1 MDKNILVETA
11 NKMMDKPKGILAMD
25 ESSPTI
31 AKRLASINVDNNEN
45 NRRRYRELIVTAP
58 NLSNFISGAILFE
71 ETFDQKME
79 DGTLFRDYLTSIGIL
94 PGIKV
99 DKGAKELSCHPGE
112 KITEGLDGLR
122 DRLALYYQNGAKFCK
137 WRAVITIGN
146 TIPSD
151 ACIESNMNALAR
163 YASLCQENNLVP
175 IVEPEV
181 LINGSHSIEKCDEV
195 TRKSLHSL
203 FNQLKMMNVFLP
215 GTILK
220 PSMVISGQENDSR
233 ANQEEVATK
242 TIACLK
248 DCVPTDT
255 AGIAFLSG
263 GQSEIES
270 SKNLNEIN
278 KINDTNFL
286 ITFSYGRGLQASALK
301 EFGKDQNNKASIQKA
316 FDHRAKMNGLSSK
329 GEWSENL
336 EKEIAS

>member
-1 MDKNILVETA
+1 MDKNILIETA
-11 NKMMDKPKGILAMD
+11 TKMMERPKGILAMD

-58 NLSNFISGAILFE
+58 DLSNFISGAILFE

-79 DGTLFRDYLTSIGIL
+79 DGTLFRDYLISIGIL

-99 DKGAKELSCHPGE
+99 DKGAKDFSCHPNE

-122 DRLALYYQNGAKFCK
+122 DRLATYYQNGAKFCK

-146 TIPSD
+146 SIPSD

-181 LINGSHSIEKCDEV
+181 LINGEHSIDKCDEV

-220 PSMVISGQENDSR
+220 PSMIISGQENDSR
-233 ANQEEVATK
+233 AGQEEVASK

-248 DCVPTDT
+248 DCVPIDT

-263 GQSEIES
+263 GQTDAEAES
-270 SKNLNEIN
+270 HLNIMNQKNDLPWRV
-278 KINDTNFL
+278 
-286 ITFSYGRGLQASALK
+286 TFSYARAIQAAALAAWQ
-301 EFGKDQNNKASIQKA
+301 GKDNNLGDAQNILI
-316 FDHRAKMNGLSSK
+316 DRAKRCSSSSI
-329 GEWSENL
+329 GAL
-336 EKEIAS
+336 

>member
-11 NKMMDKPKGILAMD
+11 KKMMEKPKGILAMD

-58 NLSNFISGAILFE
+58 NLSNYISGAILFE

-79 DGTLFRDYLTSIGIL
+79 DGILFRDYLASIGIL

-99 DKGAKELSCHPGE
+99 DKGAKDFSCNPDE

-122 DRLALYYQNGAKFCK
+122 DRLATYYQNGAKFCK

-146 TIPSD
+146 DIPSD
-151 ACIESNMNALAR
+151 ACIVSNMHALAR

-181 LINGSHSIEKCDEV
+181 LINGSHTIDKCDAV
-195 TRKSLHSL
+195 TTQTLHSL
-203 FNQLKMMNVFLP
+203 FNELQMMNVFLP

-263 GQSEIES
+263 GQTDAEAES
-270 SKNLNEIN
+270 HLNIMNQKNDLPWRV
-278 KINDTNFL
+278 
-286 ITFSYGRGLQASALK
+286 TFSYARAIQAAALAAWQ
-301 EFGKDQNNKASIQKA
+301 GKDDNLVTSQSILI
-316 FDHRAKMNGLSSK
+316 DRAQRCSNSSVGK
-329 GEWSENL
+329 L
-336 EKEIAS
+336 

>member
-1 MDKNILVETA
+1 MDTNILVETA
-11 NKMMDKPKGILAMD
+11 KKMMEKPKGILAMD

-31 AKRLASINVDNNEN
+31 AKRLASINVDNNET

-79 DGTLFRDYLTSIGIL
+79 DGTLFRDYLVSIGIL

-99 DKGAKELSCHPGE
+99 DKGAKDFSCHSDE

-122 DRLALYYQNGAKFCK
+122 DRLATYYQKGAKFCK

-146 TIPSD
+146 DIPSD

-181 LINGSHSIEKCDEV
+181 LINGSHSIDKCDEV

-233 ANQEEVATK
+233 ADQEEVATK

-263 GQSEIES
+263 GQTDAEAES
-270 SKNLNEIN
+270 HLNIMNQKNDLPWRV
-278 KINDTNFL
+278 
-286 ITFSYGRGLQASALK
+286 TFSYARAIQAAALAAWQ
-301 EFGKDQNNKASIQKA
+301 GKDDNLVTSQSILI
-316 FDHRAKMNGLSSK
+316 DRAQRCSNSSIGK
-329 GEWSENL
+329 L
-336 EKEIAS
+336 

>member
-11 NKMMDKPKGILAMD
+11 NKMMMRPKGILAMD

-31 AKRLASINVDNNEN
+31 AKRLASINVDNNED

-58 NLSNFISGAILFE
+58 NLSDYISGAILFE
-71 ETFDQKME
+71 ETFDQKMN

-99 DKGAKELSCHPGE
+99 DKGAKDLSCHPDE

-122 DRLALYYQNGAKFCK
+122 DRLAAYYENGAKFCK

-146 TIPSD
+146 NIPSN

-181 LINGSHSIEKCDEV
+181 LINGTHSIDECDKV
-195 TRKSLHSL
+195 TRKSLSSL
-203 FNQLKMMNVFLP
+203 FSHLKMFNVYLP
-215 GTILK
+215 GTVLK

-233 ANQEEVATK
+233 ATCEEVASK

-248 DCVPTDT
+248 DFVPNDT

-263 GQSEIES
+263 GQTDLEAES
-270 SKNLNEIN
+270 HLNIMN
-278 KINDTNFL
+278 QSSDL
-286 ITFSYGRGLQASALK
+286 PWRVTFSYARAIQAAALAAWQ
-301 EFGKDQNNKASIQKA
+301 GKD
-316 FDHRAKMNGLSSK
+316 
-329 GEWSENL
+329 ENL
-336 EKEIAS
+336 ESSQSILIERAQRCSNSSVGKL

>member
-11 NKMMDKPKGILAMD
+11 NKMMMRPKGILAMD

-31 AKRLASINVDNNEN
+31 AKRLTSINVDNNED

-58 NLSNFISGAILFE
+58 NLSDYISGAILFE
-71 ETFDQKME
+71 ETFDQKMN
-79 DGTLFRDYLTSIGIL
+79 DGTLFRDYLESIGIL

-99 DKGAKELSCHPGE
+99 DKGAKDLSCHPNE

-122 DRLALYYQNGAKFCK
+122 DRLAAYYENGAKFCK

-146 TIPSD
+146 DIPSD

-181 LINGSHSIEKCDEV
+181 LINGKHSIDECDKV
-195 TRKSLHSL
+195 TRKSLSSL
-203 FNQLKMMNVFLP
+203 FSHLKMFNVYLP
-215 GTILK
+215 GTVLK

-233 ANQEEVATK
+233 ASYDEVASK

-248 DCVPTDT
+248 DSVPNDT

-263 GQSEIES
+263 GQTDLEAES
-270 SKNLNEIN
+270 HLNIMN
-278 KINDTNFL
+278 QSSDL
-286 ITFSYGRGLQASALK
+286 PWRVTFSYARAIQAAALAAWQ
-301 EFGKDQNNKASIQKA
+301 GKD
-316 FDHRAKMNGLSSK
+316 
-329 GEWSENL
+329 ENL
-336 EKEIAS
+336 ESSQRILIERAKRCSNSSVGEL

>member
-1 MDKNILVETA
+1 MDKSILEETA
-11 NKMMDKPKGILAMD
+11 KKLMIQPKGILAMD

-31 AKRLASINVDNNEN
+31 AKRLASIDVENNEV

-79 DGTLFRDYLTSIGIL
+79 DGTLFRDYLASIGIL

-99 DKGAKELSCHPGE
+99 DKGAKDFSCHPDE

-122 DRLALYYQNGAKFCK
+122 DRLATYYQNGAKFCK

-146 TIPSD
+146 DIPSD
-151 ACIESNMNALAR
+151 ACLESNMNALAR

-181 LINGSHSIEKCDEV
+181 LINGSHSIDKCDEV

-203 FNQLKMMNVFLP
+203 FNQLKMMNVFLS

-233 ANQEEVATK
+233 ANQQEVATK

-263 GQSEIES
+263 GQTDAEAES
-270 SKNLNEIN
+270 HLNIMNQKNDLPWRV
-278 KINDTNFL
+278 
-286 ITFSYGRGLQASALK
+286 TFSYARAIQAAALAAWQ
-301 EFGKDQNNKASIQKA
+301 GKDN
-316 FDHRAKMNGLSSK
+316 
-329 GEWSENL
+329 NL
-336 EKEIAS
+336 ENAQNILIDRAQRCSSSSIGSL